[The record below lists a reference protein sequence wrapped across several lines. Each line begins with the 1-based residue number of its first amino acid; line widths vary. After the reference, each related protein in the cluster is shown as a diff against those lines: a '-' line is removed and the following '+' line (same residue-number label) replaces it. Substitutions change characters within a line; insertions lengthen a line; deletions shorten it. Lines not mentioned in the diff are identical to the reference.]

1 MRIFL
6 NRGCCI
12 GWFRSDQRPVS
23 FLRLWAVLLC
33 CLTVSSAL
41 PMWAAGEW
49 TISLKEGSDVLEI
62 QTPRGGHHTLE
73 IDDAFS
79 FRTPVVKKD
88 FNGSKLQFHGIEL
101 GLIPGIDYHARLDSH
116 PDVKNFRIVLST
128 FADLEVSCD
137 NLRRTWQES
146 ARKLVGNSASRV
158 GWDATRQDWVQ
169 LDSQILIGS
178 HLYYVEHWLRPTLS
192 AARACHD
199 FETLDEIAKYYPVV
213 MHYSESLG
221 NLLARPNVYW
231 STSQRMAAADHS
243 ARTFPADNDGKVVDG
258 ELYNSQWLHPAAEFL
273 RLISLLP
280 PERRTPAMKNFAS
293 QFTRFIVVD
302 QLDRYLVQQRIPL
315 PGGGEGGRI
324 ELWKRDLAR
333 PQGVTPRDTTF
344 ADVDLWLM
352 ASAAEV
358 LGANANDLA
367 LVPLSGPQAEM
378 LHRAVEIGSR
388 FIESRRHEYQDTKNF
403 RGEKVGSVAYA
414 IGDWAEDSDLEYS
427 GVTTEALPTPAQKV
441 GKADVG
447 WDISHSY
454 RFPVFM
460 RALYENRKATGVD
473 WPSYHEVQLLANQYA
488 YRVFNGDF
496 SRPLFHTHIDGSDGW
511 VRVGYHGPNFGY
523 PPSRYCDQHN
533 PYRPCM
539 TTAAIMGW
547 GRIAFA
553 SPDLTE
559 IEYALVKLA
568 LDQSPQ
574 ARQFRDRY
582 YFDDTQFEVLGP
594 PGNQTYSLPLF
605 FVIGDNAERV
615 ASH

>member
-1 MRIFL
+1 ML
-6 NRGCCI
+6 MLLAWLVAGCVV
-12 GWFRSDQRPVS
+12 PV
-23 FLRLWAVLLC
+23 
-33 CLTVSSAL
+33 
-41 PMWAAGEW
+41 WAAGEW
-49 TISLKEGSDVLEI
+49 QIVPQKNSDLLEVRA
-62 QTPRGGHHTLE
+62 PKGGHHILE

-79 FRTPVVKKD
+79 FRTPVLKKD
-88 FNGSKLQFHGIEL
+88 FSGSNLQVHALEV
-101 GLIPGIDYHARLDSH
+101 GLIPGIDYHARLDGH
-116 PDVKNFRIVLST
+116 PDVRDFRVVLSP
-128 FADLEVSCD
+128 FVEPEVSCD

-158 GWDATRQDWVQ
+158 GWDATREDWVQ

-199 FETLDEIAKYYPVV
+199 LETLDEIAKYYAVV
-213 MHYSESLG
+213 MHYSEPLG
-221 NLLARPNVYW
+221 TLLARPNVYW

-280 PERRTPAMKNFAS
+280 PERRTPAMQNFAS
-293 QFTRFIVVD
+293 QYTKFIVMD

-324 ELWKRDLAR
+324 ELWKRDLASPKGATR
-333 PQGVTPRDTTF
+333 RDTTF

-352 ASAAEV
+352 ASVAEV
-358 LGANANDLA
+358 LGANANDPV
-367 LVPLSGPQAEM
+367 LVPLTAPQAEM
-378 LHRAVEIGSR
+378 LHRAIETGSR
-388 FIESRRHEYQDTKNF
+388 FVESRRYDYQDTENF

-414 IGDWAEDSDLEYS
+414 IGDWADDSDLEYS
-427 GVTTEALPTPAQKV
+427 GVTTEAFPTPAQKV

-454 RFPVFM
+454 RLPVFM
-460 RALYENRKATGVD
+460 RALYENRKATRVD
-473 WPSYHEVQLLANQYA
+473 WPSYHDVQLLANQYA

-511 VRVGYHGPNFGY
+511 VRVGYHGGNFGY

-533 PYRPCM
+533 PNRPCM

-553 SPDLTE
+553 NPDLIE
-559 IEYALVKLA
+559 IEHALLKLA
-568 LDQSPQ
+568 LDQTPQ
-574 ARQFRDRY
+574 AREFCYRY
-582 YFDDTQFEVLGP
+582 YFDDTPFQVLGP
-594 PGNQTYSLPLF
+594 PGKQIYALPLYF
-605 FVIGDNAERV
+605 LIGDNAERI